1 MSMDRRN
8 FLKGGLAM
16 GAVAAMGAGL
26 SGCAPAAKNMA
37 NTGGAGDGVAYPAG
51 STAEDFENSAAIFE
65 QITDIAEER
74 TYDIV
79 VVGAGTSGLPAVL
92 TALEEGATVACL
104 QKESQAISQGNGSSG
119 VMLDETTEL
128 GLLRWIQGYR
138 EACSYRVNLKLVDFF
153 ARHSGET
160 AMWMARMGKEAG
172 YPPYE
177 SKLTRTE
184 TADGSYV
191 TTMRNAFGVKPE
203 NNGNL
208 IRALA
213 EYAEGK
219 GAEFFYSTP
228 GVQLVQD
235 DGRVTAVIGKGSNGF
250 IKFNAV
256 KAVILAT
263 GDYQNNESMLA
274 KYAPDLVR
282 FTKKQ
287 SNKTGDGILMAM
299 AVGGK
304 MTPVGHSK
312 QMHDMDAAP
321 MAMTGIPFL
330 AVNEQGERFMNE
342 EIPMH
347 YWDST
352 LRFQKAED
360 PGKFCRI
367 FDNTY
372 FETAKE
378 WGYSPVPPEA
388 MENYIPGAVAEPKGV
403 MKDLIDTHRCG
414 TLDELADEL
423 GIPADALKKSVERY
437 NQLCEADFDED
448 FGKQKKFMKPI
459 VEPPFWGIHQW
470 IRLTAMGG
478 GIEVDGNYQ
487 VVNEEDDPIPG
498 LYAVGFGAGDICGD
512 IDWSLYLGGMS
523 CGSCMTSG
531 RYATI
536 HALTGDLV
544 PSKPSGDWE
553 SFRVEFVDVE

>member
-1 MSMDRRN
+1 MSIDRRG
-8 FLKGGLAM
+8 FLKGGLAL
-16 GAVAAMGAGL
+16 GAAAALGGSLA
-26 SGCAPAAKNMA
+26 GCASAPAGEAKA
-37 NTGGAGDGVAYPAG
+37 QDGVEYPAG
-51 STAEDFENSAAIFE
+51 TTADDFENSSAVAE
-65 QITDIAEER
+65 PITEFVEEK

-92 TALEEGATVACL
+92 TAIEEGATVACL
-104 QKESQAISQGNGSSG
+104 QKESTAISQGNGSSG
-119 VMLDETTEL
+119 VILDETTDM
-128 GLLRWIQGYR
+128 GLLRWVQGYR
-138 EACSYRVNLKLVDFF
+138 EACSYRVNLDLVNFF

-208 IRALA
+208 IKALA

-228 GVQLVQD
+228 GVQLVK
-235 DGRVTAVIGKGSNGF
+235 DGERVTAVIGESPDGYV
-250 IKFNAV
+250 KFNAN

-263 GDYQNNESMLA
+263 GDYQNNDSMLA

-287 SNKTGDGILMAM
+287 MNKTGDGILMAM
-299 AVGGK
+299 AVGAT

-330 AVNEQGERFMNE
+330 AVDEQGERFMNE

-347 YWDST
+347 YWDAT
-352 LRFQKAED
+352 LRYSDADD

-367 FDNTY
+367 FDNNY
-372 FETAKE
+372 FAIAKE
-378 WGYSPVPPEA
+378 WGYAPSPVEV
-388 MENYIPGAVAEPKGV
+388 MENYIPGAVENPTGV
-403 MKDLIDTHRCG
+403 MKDLIDTHRCD
-414 TLDELADEL
+414 TLDELAGEL
-423 GIPADALKKSVERY
+423 GIPADALKKTVERY
-437 NQLCEADFDED
+437 NRLCEAGFDED
-448 FGKQKKFMKPI
+448 FGKQSKFMVPI

-478 GIEVDGNYQ
+478 GIAVDKNYQ
-487 VVNEEDDPIPG
+487 VVDQAGTPIPG

-512 IDWSLYLGGMS
+512 VDWSLYLGGMS

-544 PSKPSGDWE
+544 PSSPSGDWE
-553 SFRVEFVDVE
+553 GFRAEFVDVD

>member
-1 MSMDRRN
+1 MDRRS
-8 FLKGGLAM
+8 FLKGGLAA
-16 GAVAAMGAGL
+16 GAVAALGA
-26 SGCAPAAKNMA
+26 SVVGCAPAPKDMA
-37 NTGGAGDGVAYPAG
+37 ATGETAGGVACPAG
-51 STAEDFENSAAIFE
+51 ATLADFEDSAAVLE
-65 QITDIAEER
+65 PITDIVEEK

-119 VMLDETTEL
+119 VILDETTEL

-138 EACSYRVNLKLVDFF
+138 EACSFRVNLDLVEFF

-177 SKLTRTE
+177 STLIRTE

-208 IRALA
+208 IRTLA
-213 EYAEGK
+213 DYAAGK

-228 GVQLVQD
+228 GVQLVK
-235 DGRVTAVIGKGSNGF
+235 DGDRVTAVIGDGPDGY
-250 IKFNAV
+250 IKFNAN

-263 GDYQNNESMLA
+263 GDYQNNDSMLGRL
-274 KYAPDLVR
+274 APDLVR
-282 FTKKQ
+282 FAKKQ
-287 SNKTGDGILMAM
+287 QNKTGDGILMAM
-299 AVGGK
+299 AAGGK
-304 MTPVGHSK
+304 LTAVGHSK

-321 MAMTGIPFL
+321 MPMAAIPFL

-342 EIPMH
+342 EVPMH
-347 YWDST
+347 YWEST

-372 FETAKE
+372 FETAQE
-378 WGYSPVPPEA
+378 WGFSPVPPKG
-388 MENYIPGAVAEPKGV
+388 MEKYIPGSVENPEGV
-403 MKDLIDTHRCG
+403 MPDLIDTHRCD
-414 TLDELADEL
+414 TLDELAGEL

-437 NQLCEADFDED
+437 NQLCEGEFDED
-448 FGKQKKFMKPI
+448 FGKQKKYMKPI

-478 GIEVDGNYQ
+478 GVEVDGNYQ
-487 VVNEEDDPIPG
+487 VVDQDGAPIPG

-544 PSKPSGDWE
+544 PSKPSGDWTA
-553 SFRVEFVDVE
+553 FRAEFVDVK

>member
-1 MSMDRRN
+1 MSIDRRG
-8 FLKGGLAM
+8 FLKGGLAL
-16 GAVAAMGAGL
+16 GAAAALGGSLA
-26 SGCAPAAKNMA
+26 GCASAPAGEAKA
-37 NTGGAGDGVAYPAG
+37 QDGVEYPAG
-51 STAEDFENSAAIFE
+51 TTADDFENSSAVAE
-65 QITDIAEER
+65 PITEFVEEK

-92 TALEEGATVACL
+92 TAIEEGATVACL
-104 QKESQAISQGNGSSG
+104 QKESTAISQGNGSSG
-119 VMLDETTEL
+119 VILDETTDM
-128 GLLRWIQGYR
+128 GLLRWVQGYR
-138 EACSYRVNLKLVDFF
+138 EACSYRVNLDLVNFF

-208 IRALA
+208 IKALA

-228 GVQLVQD
+228 GVQLVK
-235 DGRVTAVIGKGSNGF
+235 DGERVTAVIGESPDGYV
-250 IKFNAV
+250 KFNAN

-263 GDYQNNESMLA
+263 GDYQNNDSMLA

-287 SNKTGDGILMAM
+287 MNKTGDGILMAM
-299 AVGGK
+299 AVGAT

-330 AVNEQGERFMNE
+330 AVDEQGERFMNE

-347 YWDST
+347 YWDAT
-352 LRFQKAED
+352 LRYSDADD

-367 FDNTY
+367 FDNNY
-372 FETAKE
+372 FATAKE
-378 WGYSPVPPEA
+378 WGYAPSSVEV
-388 MENYIPGAVAEPKGV
+388 MENYIPGAVENPTGV
-403 MKDLIDTHRCG
+403 MKDLIDTHRCD
-414 TLDELADEL
+414 TLDELAGEL
-423 GIPADALKKSVERY
+423 GIPADALKKTVERY
-437 NQLCEADFDED
+437 NHLCETGFDED
-448 FGKQKKFMKPI
+448 FGKQSKFMVPI

-478 GIEVDGNYQ
+478 GIAVDKNYQ
-487 VVNEEDDPIPG
+487 VVDQAGTPIPG

-512 IDWSLYLGGMS
+512 VDWSLYLGGMS

-544 PSKPSGDWE
+544 PSSPSGDWE
-553 SFRVEFVDVE
+553 GFRAEFVDVD